1 MKTRSGGS
9 GHEIPLSRLQAL
21 AAENPHRGKRLL
33 HRGGLELLRLHEEL
47 LQAAEHLDRGP
58 ADPRRRGVPMISPP
72 PPQPSRVRAASRSFR
87 AAVRR
92 LHTPRPAEMVL
103 TGSVLPIPVQ
113 GELQITDERIGDEP
127 YCYYRLSSSGD
138 PRWIWGPDLRANVR
152 EIPIYRLQGARS

>member
-1 MKTRSGGS
+1 MSRKVEQPQNNAAKQIGS
-9 GHEIPLSRLQAL
+9 SAYFTLLVSSES
-21 AAENPHRGKRLL
+21 ENRPPNEDQIRG
-33 HRGGLELLRLHEEL
+33 
-47 LQAAEHLDRGP
+47 
-58 ADPRRRGVPMISPP
+58 I
-72 PPQPSRVRAASRSFR
+72 RVRAASRSYR

-92 LHTPRPAEMVL
+92 LHAPRPAEMVL

-152 EIPIYRLQGARS
+152 EIPIYRLQGGRS

>member
-1 MKTRSGGS
+1 MLNNTSNEAKTYS
-9 GHEIPLSRLQAL
+9 
-21 AAENPHRGKRLL
+21 NPYYFSLLTQNEQL
-33 HRGGLELLRLHEEL
+33 HRPPNED
-47 LQAAEHLDRGP
+47 QIRG
-58 ADPRRRGVPMISPP
+58 I
-72 PPQPSRVRAASRSFR
+72 RVRAASQSFR

-152 EIPIYRLQGARS
+152 EIPIYRLQGGRS

>member
-1 MKTRSGGS
+1 MSRKVAQPQNNAAKQIGSSGYFTLLVS
-9 GHEIPLSRLQAL
+9 SES
-21 AAENPHRGKRLL
+21 ENRPPNEDQIRG
-33 HRGGLELLRLHEEL
+33 
-47 LQAAEHLDRGP
+47 
-58 ADPRRRGVPMISPP
+58 I
-72 PPQPSRVRAASRSFR
+72 RVRAASRSFR

-92 LHTPRPAEMVL
+92 LHAPRPAGMVL

-152 EIPIYRLQGARS
+152 EIPIYRLQGGRS

>member
-1 MKTRSGGS
+1 MSRKVAQPQNNAAKQIGSSGYFTLLVS
-9 GHEIPLSRLQAL
+9 SES
-21 AAENPHRGKRLL
+21 ENRPPNEDQIRG
-33 HRGGLELLRLHEEL
+33 
-47 LQAAEHLDRGP
+47 
-58 ADPRRRGVPMISPP
+58 I
-72 PPQPSRVRAASRSFR
+72 RVRAASRSFR

-138 PRWIWGPDLRANVR
+138 PRWIWGPDLRAGVR
-152 EIPIYRLQGARS
+152 EIPIYRLRGVPL

>member
-1 MKTRSGGS
+1 MSRKVAQPQNNAAKQIGSSGYFTLLVS
-9 GHEIPLSRLQAL
+9 SES
-21 AAENPHRGKRLL
+21 ENRPPNEDQIRG
-33 HRGGLELLRLHEEL
+33 
-47 LQAAEHLDRGP
+47 
-58 ADPRRRGVPMISPP
+58 I
-72 PPQPSRVRAASRSFR
+72 RVRAASRSFR

-152 EIPIYRLQGARS
+152 EIPIYRLQGGRS

>member
-1 MKTRSGGS
+1 MSSNTPVKGAKSSGTPYYFS
-9 GHEIPLSRLQAL
+9 LLPQNEQ
-21 AAENPHRGKRLL
+21 L
-33 HRGGLELLRLHEEL
+33 HRPPNED
-47 LQAAEHLDRGP
+47 QIRG
-58 ADPRRRGVPMISPP
+58 I
-72 PPQPSRVRAASRSFR
+72 RVRAASRSFR

-138 PRWIWGPDLRANVR
+138 PHWIWGPDLRAGVR
-152 EIPIYRLQGARS
+152 EIPIYRLQGGAHERPPPEPCRQTP

>member
-1 MKTRSGGS
+1 
-9 GHEIPLSRLQAL
+9 
-21 AAENPHRGKRLL
+21 
-33 HRGGLELLRLHEEL
+33 
-47 LQAAEHLDRGP
+47 
-58 ADPRRRGVPMISPP
+58 MISPP

-138 PRWIWGPDLRANVR
+138 PRWIWGPDLRAGVR
-152 EIPIYRLQGARS
+152 EIPIYRLRGVLL

>member
-1 MKTRSGGS
+1 MSRKVAQPQNNAAKQIGSSGYFTLLVS
-9 GHEIPLSRLQAL
+9 SES
-21 AAENPHRGKRLL
+21 ENRPPNEDQIRG
-33 HRGGLELLRLHEEL
+33 
-47 LQAAEHLDRGP
+47 
-58 ADPRRRGVPMISPP
+58 I
-72 PPQPSRVRAASRSFR
+72 RVRAASRSFR

>member
-1 MKTRSGGS
+1 MEREKTMLNNTSNEAKTYS
-9 GHEIPLSRLQAL
+9 NPYYFSLL
-21 AAENPHRGKRLL
+21 AQNEQL
-33 HRGGLELLRLHEEL
+33 HRPPNED
-47 LQAAEHLDRGP
+47 QIRG
-58 ADPRRRGVPMISPP
+58 I
-72 PPQPSRVRAASRSFR
+72 RVRAASRSSR
-87 AAVRR
+87 AAARH